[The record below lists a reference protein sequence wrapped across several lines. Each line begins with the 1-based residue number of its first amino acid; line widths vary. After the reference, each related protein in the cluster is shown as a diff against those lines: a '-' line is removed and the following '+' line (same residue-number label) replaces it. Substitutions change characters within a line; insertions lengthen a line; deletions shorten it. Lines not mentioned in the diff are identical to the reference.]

1 MTDRL
6 GPLPFEQLSAA
17 QREAARELIEG
28 PRGALYGP
36 FVPLL
41 RSPQLMATAQ
51 RMGEYL
57 RYRGAIG
64 ARLTELAIL
73 LTARQWNQQVEWAV
87 HAPLAAANGI
97 PQDCIDA
104 IAARR
109 RPTGMA
115 ADEALVHDFCLELQQ
130 RRSVSDATYAHA
142 LALFGEQGVV
152 DLAGLIGYYT
162 LLAMVMNTAQT
173 AVPPSGAAPLP
184 E

>member
-1 MTDRL
+1 M
-6 GPLPFEQLSAA
+6 AA
-17 QREAARELIEG
+17 
-28 PRGALYGP
+28 
-36 FVPLL
+36 
-41 RSPQLMATAQ
+41 AQ

-73 LTARQWNQQVEWAV
+73 LTARHWDQQVEWAI
-87 HAPLAAANGI
+87 HAPLAAASGI
-97 PQDCIDA
+97 APDSIAA

-109 RPTGMA
+109 RPSGMA
-115 ADEALVHDFCLELQQ
+115 DDEALVHDFCLELQQ
-130 RRSVSDATYAHA
+130 RHCISDATYAHA

-162 LLAMVMNTAQT
+162 LLAMVMNMARTA
-173 AVPPSGAAPLP
+173 APPSAAAPLP